1 MITLKEN
8 LKIQT
13 MENNNQKFKIIL
25 EYIKDLSIE
34 TPSATALLIV
44 RENLDKYHLDIDI
57 SSMVLKNKSLEI
69 TTKLI
74 LQDKS
79 ENPNKAFFEIKY
91 ATVIKINEEINDK
104 KIIGKTVLCDLQKII
119 YPKIEMVF
127 LDLIKNSGY
136 PEIKFEK
143 KTLFVQF
150 LTVNRYL
157 FLFIKW

>member
-1 MITLKEN
+1 
-8 LKIQT
+8 

-57 SSMVLKNKSLEI
+57 SSMVLQNKSLEI

-91 ATVIKINEEINDK
+91 ATVISIDSSISEKHIISKI
-104 KIIGKTVLCDLQKII
+104 VLCDLQKII
-119 YPKIEMVF
+119 YPKVQNIF
-127 LDLIKNSGY
+127 IDLIKDAGY
-136 PEIKFEK
+136 PEIKFNREVDFEK
-143 KTLFVQF
+143 MYNEKI
-150 LTVNRYL
+150 N
-157 FLFIKW
+157 